1 MEKKPRKNVQKEKK
15 NNPHPFK
22 VSFNI
27 CQVNKLITIG
37 WEFIDNFLPLLFI
50 IRQICSD
57 EEISSSNENIEDNP
71 EHGDTKSLLYTEK
84 EEEKLPSFKHEEH
97 PPESEDSEEEHDFIN
112 DEEDTEHS
120 TSSSEGAEDGSDKSE
135 DSESYVN
142 PYMERNNEMERQDI
156 LQILSKSTEK
166 DKDNKRR

>member
-1 MEKKPRKNVQKEKK
+1 M
-15 NNPHPFK
+15 
-22 VSFNI
+22 
-27 CQVNKLITIG
+27 G

>member
-1 MEKKPRKNVQKEKK
+1 MQKEKK
-15 NNPHPFK
+15 SNSHPFK

-27 CQVNKLITIG
+27 CQVNELITIRRSVHKVTT
-37 WEFIDNFLPLLFI
+37 FLLALFI

-57 EEISSSNENIEDNP
+57 EEVSSSNENIEDNP
-71 EHGDTKSLLYTEK
+71 EHRDIKSLLYTEK